1 MNIGTTSI
9 DSLPVSP
16 QTNDNIRMDTYEQ
29 NVKIPN
35 PTQAL
40 QHERDND
47 PATMQKNLNQF
58 VTGIQQASAAGM
70 TTLPSRDI
78 PQNQQHLS
86 QDVHIQPNYIP
97 APQEN
102 QLDYI
107 RAEQTNDEIIRA
119 HAQKQEKKQTFDIW
133 YDELQTPVLIG
144 ILFFLFQ
151 LPIIQKQLCRL
162 LPALFNKDGNPS
174 LSGYVFTSASF
185 AGVYYFLVK
194 SMHFLER

>member
-9 DSLPVSP
+9 DSLPLSP
-16 QTNDNIRMDTYEQ
+16 QTGDNIRMDTYDQ

-35 PTQAL
+35 PTQSL
-40 QHERDND
+40 QQERDND
-47 PATMQKNLNQF
+47 PAVMQKNLNQF

-97 APQEN
+97 PPEAQI
-102 QLDYI
+102 DYI
-107 RAEQTNDEIIRA
+107 RQQQTNDEIIRA
-119 HAQKQEKKQTFDIW
+119 QAQKQENKNTFDIW
-133 YDELQTPVLIG
+133 FDELQTPVLIG

-151 LPIIQKQLCRL
+151 LPVIQKQLCRM
-162 LPALFNKDGNPS
+162 LPSLFNKDGNPS
-174 LSGYVFTSASF
+174 LSGYVFTSLTFSS
-185 AGVYYFLVK
+185 VYYFLVK
-194 SMHFLER
+194 SMHLLER

>member
-35 PTQAL
+35 PAQSL
-40 QHERDND
+40 QQERDND
-47 PATMQKNLNQF
+47 PAVMQKNLNQF

-97 APQEN
+97 VHDSQM
-102 QLDYI
+102 DYI
-107 RAEQTNDEIIRA
+107 RAEQTNEEIIRA
-119 HAQKQEKKQTFDIW
+119 HAQKQEKKNSFDLW

-151 LPIIQKQLCRL
+151 LPVIQKQLCKL
-162 LPALFNKDGNPS
+162 LPSLFNKDGNPS
-174 LSGYVFTSASF
+174 LSGYVFTSVSF
-185 AGVYYFLVK
+185 ASVYYFLVK
-194 SMHFLER
+194 SMYFLER

>member
-16 QTNDNIRMDTYEQ
+16 QTNNNIQMDTYDQ
-29 NVKIPN
+29 NIKIPN

-40 QHERDND
+40 QQERDND
-47 PATMQKNLNQF
+47 PAIMQKNLNQF

-86 QDVHIQPNYIP
+86 QDVNIQPNYIP
-97 APQEN
+97 QPES

-107 RAEQTNDEIIRA
+107 RTEQTNDEIIRA
-119 HAQKQEKKQTFDIW
+119 QALKMEKKNSFDIW

-151 LPIIQKQLCRL
+151 VPVIQKQLCKI
-162 LPALFNKDGNPS
+162 LPSLCNKDGNPS

-185 AGVYYFLVK
+185 AAVYFFLVK

>member
-9 DSLPVSP
+9 DSLPLSP
-16 QTNDNIRMDTYEQ
+16 QTDNIRMDTYEQ

-35 PTQAL
+35 PTQSL
-40 QHERDND
+40 QQERDND
-47 PATMQKNLNQF
+47 PAIMQKNLNQF

-97 APQEN
+97 QPETTI
-102 QLDYI
+102 DYI
-107 RAEQTNDEIIRA
+107 RAQQTNDEIIRA
-119 HAQKQEKKQTFDIW
+119 QAQKQVKKNTIDIW
-133 YDELQTPVLIG
+133 FDELQAPVLIG
-144 ILFFLFQ
+144 ILYFLFQ
-151 LPIIQKQLCRL
+151 LPVIQKQMCKL

-174 LSGYVFTSASF
+174 LSGYVFTSVTFAS
-185 AGVYYFLVK
+185 VYYFLVK
-194 SMHFLER
+194 GMHFLER